1 MRLPRFL
8 LLLII
13 VATALLPIGCG
24 RVETPVDR
32 PPPLVAAVARYAVR
46 TDLMA
51 IGDLGAPPKW
61 PSAGHLPLENLRL
74 GQKSPDPEFI
84 SLLEPKLKARKPA
97 ILDPLA
103 VPPNPRDVIG
113 QLLDAYFGTPASP
126 KVRVP
131 TADDAKRINLEFYK
145 SPKVIK
151 ESLAEAAAAKAAL
164 PLDDAGLAR
173 GGILYRRWCMQCHGP
188 SGGGDGEHAI
198 AMAAPPRDYRKGLF
212 KFVTCFPTGVPS
224 KGELGKA
231 RIDDLK
237 RTIRNGLDGSMM
249 PPFPQFDEEQLAELA
264 GYVMHLSIRGESE
277 FEMIERTLVPTF
289 DDPDFSAEFAEQM
302 LVLRLCDSL
311 PNWKKANDSPIP
323 VPPENTPTDLDRLAS
338 AARGYKGFATTCAG
352 CHQDYGR
359 APQLKF
365 DLWGTVV
372 QPRNLVLGVYRGG
385 RRGEDLYARIYGGIY
400 ASTMPDSKA
409 KASTDPDPSK
419 PDGIWDI
426 VHFLQALSDP
436 AQRKRLQQF
445 DPSIK
450 LE

>member
-1 MRLPRFL
+1 MKLNRLLVL
-8 LLLII
+8 L
-13 VATALLPIGCG
+13 TPALLALFPLGCG
-24 RVETPVDR
+24 RVEAPVDR
-32 PPPLVAAVARYAVR
+32 PPSLIAAAARYAVR

-61 PSAGHLPLENLRL
+61 PSAGYLPLDSLRL

-84 SLLEPKLKARKPA
+84 SLLEPKLKARRPV

-103 VPPNPRDVIG
+103 VPANHRDIIG
-113 QLLDAYFGTPASP
+113 QKLEDYFGTPASP

-131 TADDAKRINLEFYK
+131 TAEDAKRINLEYYL
-145 SPKVIK
+145 SPKEIK
-151 ESLAEAAAAKAAL
+151 EALAEGAAAKAAL
-164 PLDDAGLAR
+164 PLDAAGLAR

-188 SGGGDGEHAI
+188 SGGGNGEQAI
-198 AMAAPPRDYRKGLF
+198 ALAAPPRDYRKGLF

-249 PPFPQFDEEQLAELA
+249 PPFPQFSDEQLNDLA
-264 GYVMHLSIRGESE
+264 GYVMHLSIRGEAE
-277 FEMIERTLVPTF
+277 FEMIHRTLFPK
-289 DDPDFSAEFAEQM
+289 DIDPDFNAEFAEQV
-302 LVLRLCDSL
+302 LVLKLLEAIS
-311 PNWKKANDSPIP
+311 NWKKAGDSPIP
-323 VPPENTPTDLDRLAS
+323 VPPENTTTELDRLAS
-338 AARGYKGFATTCAG
+338 AARGYKGFTATCAG

-372 QPRNLVLGVYRGG
+372 QPRNLMLGVYRGG

-400 ASTMPDSKA
+400 PSTMPDSKA
-409 KASTDPDPSK
+409 KAAADPDPSK

-426 VHFLQALSDP
+426 VHFLQALPDP
-436 AQRKRLQQF
+436 AQRKQLQQF

-450 LE
+450 IE